1 MTYTL
6 ELVRRMQRLRASM
19 LAVLILVLASC
30 NTDNIPTEPG
40 IGDTEVVAD
49 PAAGA
54 ETVALG
60 EPAFSIAYAGGI
72 PMGLF
77 QTPASVLGS
86 TYNGTLRNIYPKQL
100 VAELKAIKARGGK
113 VVLILPGAP
122 ERYRTR
128 SGYFSLSMWKASV
141 DRYKGVNFSSYIQD
155 GTIIGNMLIDEP
167 NSSKRWGRPVS
178 ASTIEEMARYSKSRW
193 PNMVTLARVRPDYL
207 LSSHRALDAAW
218 SQYHS
223 RFGDPGRYIAHD
235 AALAKRKGLALLA
248 GMNVLDG
255 NRGNRMTAS
264 QVKSWGS
271 ALLSNT
277 HICAF
282 VSWTYNSNFLST
294 SAMRDAM
301 RFLRSKAQSRSSKS
315 CRS

>member
-1 MTYTL
+1 MTCTL
-6 ELVRRMQRLRASM
+6 ELVRRMQRLRATM

-30 NTDNIPTEPG
+30 NTDNTLTEPG
-40 IGDTEVVAD
+40 TADSEVV
-49 PAAGA
+49 PATQAGA
-54 ETVALG
+54 ESVPLE
-60 EPAFSIAYAGGI
+60 EPSYSSAYMGGI

-77 QTPASVLGS
+77 QTPANVLGS

-100 VAELKAIKARGGK
+100 LAELRAIKARGGK
-113 VVLILPGAP
+113 VILILPGAP

-128 SGYFSLSMWKASV
+128 SGQFSLSMWKASV
-141 DRYKGVNFSSYIQD
+141 DRYKGVNFSSYVQD

-178 ASTIEEMARYSKSRW
+178 ASTIEEMARYSKARW

-223 RFGDPGRYIAHD
+223 RFGDPGKYIAHD

-255 NRGNRMTAS
+255 NRGNRMTAT
-264 QVKSWGS
+264 QVKSWGT
-271 ALLSNT
+271 ALLNNS
-277 HICAF
+277 HVCAF

-294 SAMRDAM
+294 AAMRDAM
-301 RFLRSKAQSRSSKS
+301 KALRNKAQNRGSKN